1 MGIFNYYF
9 VLCTLELFL
18 NAIYIHTNTPNTTI
32 LT

>member
-9 VLCTLELFL
+9 VKELFL